1 MLDSLSIQNFA
12 LIDYLELDFSAGL
25 NVLTGE
31 TGAGKSIVLDAID
44 VVLGGKVNQRLI
56 RQGEQRAQIEANF
69 RIDPNL
75 LQWLQQQELEP
86 LEEETV
92 VCSRSIILTKDNLR
106 SRFRINGVLVNRQLV
121 LQLRDRLLEI
131 TAQGQTVEL
140 MIPDK
145 QRQLLDLYAGEDLLT
160 QKAQVGNIYD
170 RYAKIGQ
177 KIALSRQ
184 SEQERLQRLDLIK
197 YQSQELA
204 TANLSNPDELRQL
217 EQERQRLA
225 HVVELQQLSYQI
237 YQLLYQNEQGQ
248 AAADLLGEG
257 QALLQNM
264 VKYDPSQES
273 ILTMVNNALTQIV
286 EAGQQIYRYGE
297 NLEVDPQYLEQIE
310 ERIKQLKYICR
321 KYGPSLEEAIAYH
334 QKIQV
339 ELQKFS
345 EDNEIIE
352 HLEQEYHQFEEQL
365 HQACQNL
372 TQLRQKAAI
381 KLETE
386 LIRQLK
392 PLGMEKVIFSCRILP
407 SGISAQGKDQIIYYF
422 SPNPG
427 EQIQPLAHTAS
438 GGEMSRFLLAL
449 KACFANTKTQGKT
462 LIFDEIDV
470 GVSGKVALSI
480 ANKLHYLS
488 KSHQILCVTHQP
500 LVAAMADHHW
510 RVEKQLLDSRTVIR
524 VANLANHQQRREELA
539 QLSGGK
545 ADSEAIA
552 FAESLLS
559 QANAKRQD
567 GE

>member
-1 MLDSLSIQNFA
+1 MLDSLTIQNFT
-12 LIDYLELDFSAGL
+12 LIDYLELEFSAGL

-56 RQGEQRAQIEANF
+56 RQGEQRAQIEASF

-160 QKAQVGNIYD
+160 QKAKVGNIYD

-204 TANLSNPDELRQL
+204 TVNLVNPDELRQL

-257 QALLQNM
+257 EALLQNM

-334 QKIQV
+334 QKIQL

-345 EDNEIIE
+345 EDNEFIE
-352 HLEQEYHQFEEQL
+352 HLEQEYHQVEEQL

-372 TQLRQKAAI
+372 TQLRQKAAL

-407 SGISAQGKDQIIYYF
+407 SGISAQGQDQILYYF
-422 SPNPG
+422 SPNLG
-427 EQIQPLAHTAS
+427 EQIQPLSHTAS

-449 KACFANTKTQGKT
+449 KACFANTKTSGKT

-488 KSHQILCVTHQP
+488 KTHQVLCVTHQP

-510 RVEKQLLDSRTVIR
+510 RVEKQMLDSRTVIR

-567 GE
+567 RE